1 MRSLLHH
8 FFIALLCGTFVAG
21 HTPALIHH
29 ASCNHSVD
37 SSCEGHS
44 HVSISHA
51 STPSCAC
58 TGHDFSTHHESSP
71 YQASLQGAAQAP
83 ESDSHHHDAS
93 NCLICQSLTGLN
105 AAILISPPLQI
116 SANSNEPTGS
126 TEQMIDWS
134 GQHLAFLARGPPAL
148 C

>member
-8 FFIALLCGTFVAG
+8 LFIAFLCGTLVAG

-29 ASCNHSVD
+29 ASCDHAVD
-37 SSCEGHS
+37 RCCDGHD
-44 HVSISHA
+44 HAAISNF
-51 STPSCAC
+51 STRSCAC
-58 TGHDFSTHHESSP
+58 GGHDSP
-71 YQASLQGAAQAP
+71 TSLDSLSDQYSLARVARAP
-83 ESDSHHHDAS
+83 ENGSHHHDAS

-105 AAILISPPLQI
+105 AAILIGPSVQI
-116 SANSNEPTGS
+116 SANFNEPTGS
-126 TEQMIDWS
+126 TEQIIDWS